1 MVWTL
6 IIMGEEWAQLLKEDF
21 LNSMTGMGKLMDGE
35 VIVLEYVSS
44 WYLHQER
51 GRGAL
56 RE

>member
-1 MVWTL
+1 
-6 IIMGEEWAQLLKEDF
+6 MGEEWAQLLKE
-21 LNSMTGMGKLMDGE
+21 LENMTGMGKLMDGE